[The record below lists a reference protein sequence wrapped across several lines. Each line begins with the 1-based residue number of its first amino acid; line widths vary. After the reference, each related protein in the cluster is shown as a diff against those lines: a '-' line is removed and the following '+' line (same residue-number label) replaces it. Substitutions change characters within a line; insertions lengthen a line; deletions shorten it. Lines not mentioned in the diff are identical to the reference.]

1 MKDFNIAELFRIY
14 GGLLTENQQEITSLY
29 YECDLSFGEIAE
41 QKGITRQGIND
52 TLTKVK
58 VQLELF
64 ESKLKFL
71 EKKTKIKLLIDKS
84 PLKEKIEK
92 ILEEN

>member
-1 MKDFNIAELFRIY
+1 MKDFNIAELFQVY
-14 GGLLTENQQEITSLY
+14 GGLLTENQREITSLY

-41 QKGITRQGIND
+41 QKGISRQGIND
-52 TLTKVK
+52 TLNKVK
-58 VQLELF
+58 TQLEHF
-64 ESKLKFL
+64 ENKLNFL
-71 EKKTKIKLLIDKS
+71 EKKTKIKELLENS